1 MNLMHGAQF
10 TKKYVTDYLQEDIPS
25 RMVSYRNGWAVDSE
39 TLPTP
44 EIFLTY
50 EPLALDTWPT
60 IITVA
65 ISTNKLE
72 RIGFDNSDPIYRVE
86 YQMRTYVWVRSN
98 GSEEATVMR
107 DRLTT
112 IVRSALLDYPCLKA
126 YDERESFRVSIDESS
141 MREEFSDL
149 TLLKG
154 DRVLAGSYISYIME
168 IDEVVSREDIAE
180 LTEIDVEYQAINE
193 DETPVFH
200 ELQILDNE

>member
-10 TKKYVTDYLQEDIPS
+10 TKKYVNDYLEVDIPT
-25 RMVSYRNGWAVDSE
+25 RIISYRNGWGVDNES
-39 TLPTP
+39 LPTP
-44 EIFLTY
+44 EKFLTY
-50 EPLALDTWPT
+50 EPLALDIWPT

-72 RIGFDNSDPIYRVE
+72 RIGFDRSDPIYRVE

-112 IVRSALLDYPCLKA
+112 VIRSALLDYPCLKA
-126 YDERESFRVSIDESS
+126 YDERESFRASIDESS

-154 DRVLAGSYISYIME
+154 DRVLAGSYIAYIMQ
-168 IDEVVSREDIAE
+168 IDEVVSREDIGIAE
-180 LTEIDVEYQAINE
+180 VLDVKYHGIDE

-200 ELQILDNE
+200 ELQISDN

>member
-10 TKKYVTDYLQEDIPS
+10 TKKYVTDYLQVDIPS
-25 RMVSYRNGWAVDSE
+25 RIVSYRNGWAVDSE
-39 TLPTP
+39 SLPTP
-44 EIFLTY
+44 EKFLTY
-50 EPLALDTWPT
+50 EPLALDVWPT
-60 IITVA
+60 VITVA

-72 RIGFDNSDPIYRVE
+72 RIGFDKSDPIYRVE

-98 GSEEATVMR
+98 GSEEATTMR

-112 IVRSALLDYPCLKA
+112 VIRSALLDYPCLKA

-154 DRVLAGSYISYIME
+154 DRVLAGSYIAYVMQ

-180 LTEIDVEYQAINE
+180 TAVIEVEYHAINE
-193 DETPVFH
+193 PETPVFH
-200 ELQILDNE
+200 ELQVSDNP